1 MYHSPNSFI
10 QKKKKNQKE
19 IILVISFSVNWEV
32 FEELPANKGPKDENG
47 SKIDKTHIGNHRNKA
62 ADTIIKK
69 ISVLGS
75 VLNQRNSKSEH
86 A

>member
-1 MYHSPNSFI
+1 
-10 QKKKKNQKE
+10 
-19 IILVISFSVNWEV
+19 L
-32 FEELPANKGPKDENG
+32 EELPANKGPIDENG

-75 VLNQRNSKSEH
+75 ALNQRNSKSEH